1 MVVDGKLRFGRECNQ
16 LFFVFEFPLHLRAV
30 FGGELRTDKA
40 VLLQI
45 INIFRRTVLRQIIGR
60 GDQRHFE
67 LCGNRHRN
75 HLFGYWFKIGF
86 NFGYNAASTA
96 TTVALIRNLFY

>member
-1 MVVDGKLRFGRECNQ
+1 MIVDGKLRFWRERNQ
-16 LFFVFEFPLHLRAV
+16 LFFVFEFLLHLRAV
-30 FGGELRTDKA
+30 FGGELCSDKA

-67 LCGNRHRN
+67 RCGNRHGN
-75 HLFGYWFKIGF
+75 YLFGYWFKIGF

-96 TTVALIRNLFY
+96 TTGALIRNLFY